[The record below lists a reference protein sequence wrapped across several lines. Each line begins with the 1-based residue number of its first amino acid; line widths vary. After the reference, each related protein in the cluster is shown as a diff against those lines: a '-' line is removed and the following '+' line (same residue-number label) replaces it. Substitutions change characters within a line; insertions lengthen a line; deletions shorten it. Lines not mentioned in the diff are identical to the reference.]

1 MRNKLTNLLIV
12 LLATFG
18 TVGVVPQIAGAAVIV
33 DDASNF
39 TKVSSSTNLS
49 VDNSI
54 GDGAFT
60 HNYANAPRF
69 ATFTYDA
76 ESAALAGVIG
86 DQFTNV
92 SIGVQAWNGRALN
105 DNENYSDIFFL
116 ATSTDGTLYT
126 PATLTFG
133 NALNPTGASFQ
144 VSTATA
150 STLNA
155 RYLRFTINA
164 RQITGNPESWSAA
177 VTDVTLTTVAV
188 PEPTTALVCIG
199 SAGLM
204 MLRRRG
210 R

>member
-1 MRNKLTNLLIV
+1 MRNKLTNLSIV

-18 TVGVVPQIAGAAVIV
+18 TVGVVSQIAGAAVMV
-33 DDASNF
+33 DSASNT

-92 SIGVQAWNGRALN
+92 SIGVQAWNGRASN

-116 ATSTDGTLYT
+116 ATSTDGNLYT
-126 PATLTFG
+126 PATLTFDS
-133 NALNPTGASFQ
+133 ALNPSGNTFQ
-144 VSTATA
+144 VSSGTA

-155 RYLRFTINA
+155 RYLRFTLNA
-164 RQITGNPESWSAA
+164 RLFAGSPDSWSAA

-188 PEPTTALVCIG
+188 PEPTTAMVCLG
-199 SAGLM
+199 SACLL